1 MCAWSCT
8 ASVADDQTRNAPPQ
22 AVSVDAPPQAVIFD
36 TPPQAVIF
44 DKDGTLVDF
53 ERTWSL
59 PSVRAIRAAAHSPA
73 AAAEAAD
80 ALGLDLETGRFAD
93 DSLFLLGPND
103 ACDDATRHLLDLVRY
118 REVLDAESG
127 RAVAPMPGAEALLDL
142 LDGRGLPRAVMT
154 NDSEAAAIRQLTR
167 LGWLDRFDAV
177 LGFDSGHGAKPDPSP
192 VLAAA
197 AALGVPAAA
206 CVMVGDTGHDIDAGR
221 AAGMRTI
228 LIDPDRR
235 YPGLAADIVV
245 DDLDGIVA
253 WLDS

>member
-8 ASVADDQTRNAPPQ
+8 VSVADDRTRIPPPK
-22 AVSVDAPPQAVIFD
+22 AVSFD
-36 TPPQAVIF
+36 TPPKAVSFDTPPKAVVF

-73 AAAEAAD
+73 AAEQAAE
-80 ALGLDLETGRFAD
+80 ALGLDLDTGRFAD

-103 ACDDATRHLLDLVRY
+103 ACDEVTRHLLDLVRY

-142 LDGRGLPRAVMT
+142 LDASGLPRAVMT
-154 NDSEAAAIRQLTR
+154 NDSEAAAVRQLTV

-177 LGFDSGHGAKPDPSP
+177 FGFDSGHGAKPDPSP

-197 AALGVPAAA
+197 AALGVAAGD

-235 YPGLAADIVV
+235 YPELAADIVV

-253 WLDS
+253 WLSS